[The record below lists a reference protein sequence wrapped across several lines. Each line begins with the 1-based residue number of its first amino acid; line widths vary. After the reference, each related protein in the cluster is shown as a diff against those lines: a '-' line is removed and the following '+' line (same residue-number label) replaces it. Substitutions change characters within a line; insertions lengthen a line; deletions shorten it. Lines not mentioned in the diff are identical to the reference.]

1 MKNIFRSNKLSG
13 NFTLIDNAIICNTNL
28 SDNAKVI
35 LIYMLSKIDNWQFHE
50 NEIAESLNK
59 SVSTIRRGIRELEDN
74 GYLIRK
80 RYRNKNGKFGYEFKV
95 YEIPQVKN
103 EQRNKC

>member
-1 MKNIFRSNKLSG
+1 MKNIFRNDKSSG
-13 NFTLIDNAIICNTNL
+13 NFTLIDNAIIYNANL

-50 NEIAESLNK
+50 DDIAKSLNK
-59 SVSTIRRGIRELEDN
+59 SISTIRRGMRELEAN
-74 GYLIRK
+74 GYLVRK